1 MQKVWALG
9 KGQALCLARKLVVRD
24 MEYMAIWEAQN
35 IGYIQ
40 SAEYIISWVLVL
52 GLIGFLFYIAKE
64 H

>member
-1 MQKVWALG
+1 
-9 KGQALCLARKLVVRD
+9 

-40 SAEYIISWVLVL
+40 SAEYIISWILVL